1 MEASLS
7 GLVEALATAGGPE
20 PDPQRMKELKR
31 RCKACPGAACGA
43 YEALRAQLSAG
54 HSEVRLGAFRVLE
67 ALFCRSHALRA
78 RAAADLPTLL
88 ALAGL
93 APDPARAPPPPP
105 PAAAARQLRR
115 AALRALR
122 RWHRRYAP
130 HYPPL
135 RLAPRLLRRR
145 HQVDLEDISARS
157 VVEIRRSEERQKR
170 LDVIYKNKAQRA
182 EKELE
187 DMSPEIGAVLTEM
200 ENCFQLL
207 MPDPFDFTVD
217 DTETADQQVV
227 EGAQSACSS
236 VQAVDPQVPFLQQMG
251 DEQPCCSRDLPSN
264 FCAPEVDNRDSD
276 SEAEEDAGR
285 EDSSASDLPSGCF
298 GGDGDDDSA
307 AFVRSHGLGS
317 HKYTLSLQIS
327 TDVKLQ
333 ENEDNT
339 AIINTLTDA
348 HKRIRNK
355 FLPSVQSWIQLFT
368 RAGISDGRLRKA
380 ISLKAKLE
388 SALEKHKQINIEYK
402 EKRRKV
408 MKASDSS
415 SDEFVEVSAKEGYEP
430 RIPDHLRK
438 EYGLEPLSPP
448 KTAEVETA
456 AGREPKE
463 DELDPTCAS
472 ATWKMVCDKLPRTE
486 SPNTRNSELATT
498 EEHNKKHGEEKSKAP
513 VVPFGLDL
521 LYWGQ
526 EQPTAGKILKASS
539 QHRFWAPNEMEEEVE
554 NKDVAGLLKTRCITF
569 AGTFEPVQHRC
580 RAPMPNGSLCGRQ
593 DRVKCPFH
601 GKIIP
606 RDEFGSPV
614 NPEDRDREAK
624 KQFEQQEKKPE
635 WQDPEFMREV
645 EAATGVDLG
654 SSRYCGKGGKSKGKK
669 KKYPNLTD
677 LKQQANTSRS
687 RLGKK
692 VFDKAAMKRV
702 VKAMNQVDQKK
713 HEKFANQFNYALS

>member
-187 DMSPEIGAVLTEM
+187 
-200 ENCFQLL
+200 
-207 MPDPFDFTVD
+207 
-217 DTETADQQVV
+217 
-227 EGAQSACSS
+227 
-236 VQAVDPQVPFLQQMG
+236 
-251 DEQPCCSRDLPSN
+251 
-264 FCAPEVDNRDSD
+264 
-276 SEAEEDAGR
+276 
-285 EDSSASDLPSGCF
+285 
-298 GGDGDDDSA
+298 
-307 AFVRSHGLGS
+307 
-317 HKYTLSLQIS
+317 
-327 TDVKLQ
+327 DVKLQ

-692 VFDKAAMKRV
+692 VFDKISQASGANAKATWRRQGHGVVLKTLFSLPIKSHPSYRAVAGPAAALARAAVRV
-702 VKAMNQVDQKK
+702 PLKVQ
-713 HEKFANQFNYALS
+713 ALR